1 MPLTPSP
8 SSLFATRLMRLM
20 RWTAWLLAGALLL
33 LVLSAA
39 GFRWIVWPKVA
50 DLLNDPTAL
59 SAQAAPFLQTQGHLI
74 QASGASAQWRDWL
87 IPTIELDQ
95 LVLRSAA
102 GEMLAQADGIRAD
115 FGLRSFLS
123 IWAGQPVFGRLSL
136 SQLQVSVSRAADG
149 HVRLAGFPLA
159 SSGSPGGLLDL
170 LAQQGPV
177 TIARAD
183 LQWQDRLGSDARG
196 DAAVRQGEISWQGVA
211 LKLRDDETLIGVEA
225 LDLSPLS
232 GLLARGMPGFVMAG
246 DLQQLELGW
255 SGPLEDLARFE
266 FSRDLPRLRLR
277 ARLERLGLGGVDGVP
292 AFSGLSGDLQ
302 SSGDGGS
309 FILAGNEM
317 TLASERFLRRPEI
330 QTKEARG
337 QVRWEG
343 LGLAPPQAGSDW
355 PRLAAVALEFR
366 SLVIRND
373 DLTLNLDGRWAYAG
387 EDLGQADLRGTLGG
401 VQPERVAEYLP
412 RALGQETHA
421 WIARAFRSGRPVSG
435 QWELR
440 GPLASFPFQT
450 PGSGLFQ
457 ARLKFE
463 DLRLDYARGWP
474 EIEAAF
480 VDLRFDGPMMQVSSR
495 QARMAGNPLVVVD
508 GEIADVL
515 AQQPVLTLKGR
526 FESDLPSLLGAV
538 NRSPVR
544 GMLGDLTSGATAK
557 GPAALDLALAID
569 LNDTDNTTVEG
580 GLRLDGAALLLEGGF
595 PQVSNLKGELR
606 FTQRGLTSMDWQG
619 QSLGGPIRLTHRV
632 PAQGP
637 AQAAPPETRLAVS
650 GTLEGGALEEWLGR
664 TLDFPLRGVLL
675 GRVGYE
681 VAVSVQPGEVRLE
694 AQSALKGLS
703 VRLPAPARKA
713 PEQDWGLRLGMRQ
726 TQSAAGS
733 RVARWTLQTQRGPL
747 QAVIQQSRSSPGAV
761 GQTRGSVSLGAPL
774 VEPMVDGTVVRVA
787 STRLN
792 LGQWLDAIDRRMVAP
807 AAGEPTG
814 LAGGLTRLELSA
826 GRLELGEGTALS
838 TVQAQVAK
846 QAGTW
851 VVELQSQEAV
861 GRINWQPNVQ
871 SGRSGGETRGAVTAR
886 LGRLW
891 LEQGQP
897 PMQRTAGEAVDDD
910 LQTLTSI
917 AQARRWPSVDLVVD
931 DFRRGPQ
938 QFGRLTLDAAP
949 APREASWQIRSVLIE
964 NPDAVL
970 RGSGRWE
977 ALAAGPAPSQTS
989 LDLNLDIKSSE
1000 GLLAR
1005 LGHPGLLRA
1014 TPGQIKGQ
1022 LNWPGAPTDFRVSQ
1036 LGGQL
1041 FLDLKQGQFLKAEPG
1056 LSKLVSVV
1064 NLQSLPK
1071 RITLDFRDIFSAGF
1085 AYERVRGDLRFS
1097 SGEAMT
1103 DNLRIVGIQASVFIE
1118 GTASIVD
1125 ETQQIRVLVL
1135 PELNVGLAS
1144 LGYALINPA
1153 IGLGSFLAQYV
1164 LRDPLR
1170 KVLAYEYRLTGP
1182 WMDPIVTEMPR
1193 RSAPEAEKG
1202 SP

>member
-183 LQWQDRLGSDARG
+183 LQWQDMLGSDARG

-225 LDLSPLS
+225 LNLSPLS

-277 ARLERLGLGGVDGVP
+277 ARLDRLGLVGVDGVP

-474 EIEAAF
+474 
-480 VDLRFDGPMMQVSSR
+480 
-495 QARMAGNPLVVVD
+495 
-508 GEIADVL
+508 
-515 AQQPVLTLKGR
+515 
-526 FESDLPSLLGAV
+526 
-538 NRSPVR
+538 
-544 GMLGDLTSGATAK
+544 
-557 GPAALDLALAID
+557 
-569 LNDTDNTTVEG
+569 
-580 GLRLDGAALLLEGGF
+580 
-595 PQVSNLKGELR
+595 
-606 FTQRGLTSMDWQG
+606 
-619 QSLGGPIRLTHRV
+619 
-632 PAQGP
+632 
-637 AQAAPPETRLAVS
+637 
-650 GTLEGGALEEWLGR
+650 
-664 TLDFPLRGVLL
+664 
-675 GRVGYE
+675 
-681 VAVSVQPGEVRLE
+681 
-694 AQSALKGLS
+694 
-703 VRLPAPARKA
+703 
-713 PEQDWGLRLGMRQ
+713 
-726 TQSAAGS
+726 
-733 RVARWTLQTQRGPL
+733 
-747 QAVIQQSRSSPGAV
+747 
-761 GQTRGSVSLGAPL
+761 
-774 VEPMVDGTVVRVA
+774 
-787 STRLN
+787 
-792 LGQWLDAIDRRMVAP
+792 
-807 AAGEPTG
+807 
-814 LAGGLTRLELSA
+814 
-826 GRLELGEGTALS
+826 
-838 TVQAQVAK
+838 
-846 QAGTW
+846 
-851 VVELQSQEAV
+851 
-861 GRINWQPNVQ
+861 
-871 SGRSGGETRGAVTAR
+871 
-886 LGRLW
+886 
-891 LEQGQP
+891 
-897 PMQRTAGEAVDDD
+897 
-910 LQTLTSI
+910 
-917 AQARRWPSVDLVVD
+917 
-931 DFRRGPQ
+931 
-938 QFGRLTLDAAP
+938 
-949 APREASWQIRSVLIE
+949 
-964 NPDAVL
+964 
-970 RGSGRWE
+970 
-977 ALAAGPAPSQTS
+977 
-989 LDLNLDIKSSE
+989 
-1000 GLLAR
+1000 
-1005 LGHPGLLRA
+1005 
-1014 TPGQIKGQ
+1014 
-1022 LNWPGAPTDFRVSQ
+1022 
-1036 LGGQL
+1036 
-1041 FLDLKQGQFLKAEPG
+1041 
-1056 LSKLVSVV
+1056 
-1064 NLQSLPK
+1064 
-1071 RITLDFRDIFSAGF
+1071 RD
-1085 AYERVRGDLRFS
+1085 
-1097 SGEAMT
+1097 
-1103 DNLRIVGIQASVFIE
+1103 
-1118 GTASIVD
+1118 
-1125 ETQQIRVLVL
+1125 
-1135 PELNVGLAS
+1135 
-1144 LGYALINPA
+1144 
-1153 IGLGSFLAQYV
+1153 LGSLC
-1164 LRDPLR
+1164 
-1170 KVLAYEYRLTGP
+1170 
-1182 WMDPIVTEMPR
+1182 
-1193 RSAPEAEKG
+1193 
-1202 SP
+1202 